1 VRGVVIS
8 LSRFGLRLV
17 VGFAL
22 ALVLALLLALVRDD
36 SSFAESLR
44 IAVISVGGIT
54 LLLAFGGSSP
64 SRRMDADPYLGYLFP
79 KLHRRTGEQYSGAVL
94 STSAIFAL
102 VGAALIVF
110 GFVLPV

>member
-1 VRGVVIS
+1 MQGVVIS
-8 LSRFGLRLV
+8 LLRFGFRLV
-17 VGFAL
+17 VGFAI
-22 ALVLALLLALVRDD
+22 ALVFALLLAIVRDD
-36 SSFAESLR
+36 RSFAESLR
-44 IAVISVGGIT
+44 IAVILVGCIT

-102 VGAALIVF
+102 VGIALIVF
-110 GFVLPV
+110 GAVLPV